1 MEGLAG
7 RIINGAFAVWGRN
20 LVSFSVLAVMIHIPV
35 VAVQFALAGQF
46 DASDPSAV
54 MTRSFILVALNL
66 TVGAL
71 LSAALTWG
79 VLEDL
84 RDRRASFADCL
95 ANGFSRMG
103 PVLVVTLV
111 ATLAT
116 MVATMALVI
125 PGIVVAMMLYIAV
138 PAVVMEEV
146 PAMEALRRSAQLTEG
161 SKWSLLAVAFGL
173 LIVTVTLAWG
183 GGYVIGTVVKEPTTA
198 ALLGEVLAALFA
210 PLQAAAAAVAYF
222 LLRQEREGVHLD
234 ELASIFD

>member
-20 LVSFSVLAVMIHIPV
+20 LATFSALAVLMHAPI
-35 VAVQFALAGQF
+35 VAVQLALRGGF
-46 DASDPSAV
+46 DPNDPTAV
-54 MTRSFILVALNL
+54 TSRTFFLLGLNL

-84 RDRRASFADCL
+84 RDRRATFGDCL
-95 ANGFSRMG
+95 ANGFSRLG
-103 PVLVVTLV
+103 PVLAVTLV

-116 MVATMALVI
+116 MVATMALVV

-138 PAVVMEEV
+138 PAVVMEEIA
-146 PAMEALRRSAQLTEG
+146 PMDALRRSAQLTEG
-161 SKWSLLAVAFGL
+161 SKWSLLAVAVGL
-173 LIVTVTLAWG
+173 LVVTLTLAWA
-183 GGYVIGTVVKEPTTA
+183 GGYAIGTVVEEPVLA
-198 ALLGEVLAALFA
+198 AVLGEVLGAVFA
-210 PLQAAAAAVAYF
+210 PLPATAAAVAYF